1 MIAWI
6 VILGVFFL
14 LFVLLFLPVTA
25 DLSYVKE
32 FSYRIKYAG
41 FVLLDSEKTVD
52 IKKVKRKQRQK
63 KSDDTSAQKSSGKE
77 DNFFKKTYKQKGL
90 LGSIRYF
97 SEILMLLL
105 KKLWFVVKR
114 LKFTRFKL
122 HITVATDNAAS
133 TAIEYGGICSAV
145 YPILASLQTN
155 ADFKSKEINISADF
169 DKTESIVIASISVT
183 TRLIYFLI
191 VAVSAIFEFLK
202 LQRKEREKYE
212 RKQS

>member
-6 VILGVFFL
+6 VILSVVFL

-41 FVLLDSEKTVD
+41 FVLLDSEKKVD
-52 IKKVKRKQRQK
+52 IKKVKRKQK

-133 TAIEYGGICSAV
+133 TAIEYGRICSAV
-145 YPILASLQTN
+145 YPILAFLQTN
-155 ADFKSKEINISADF
+155 ADFKSKEVNVSTNF
-169 DKTESIVIASISVT
+169 GKTESIVTASISVT

-191 VAVSAIFEFLK
+191 VAVSAIFEFLN

>member
-6 VILGVFFL
+6 VILSVVFL

-41 FVLLDSEKTVD
+41 FVLLDSEKKVD
-52 IKKVKRKQRQK
+52 IKKVKRKQK

-155 ADFKSKEINISADF
+155 ADFKSKEINVSADF

>member
-6 VILGVFFL
+6 VILSVFFL

-25 DLSYVKE
+25 DLYYVKE

-41 FVLLDSEKTVD
+41 FVLLDSEKKVD
-52 IKKVKRKQRQK
+52 IKKVKRKQK
-63 KSDDTSAQKSSGKE
+63 KSDDTSAQKSSCKE

-133 TAIEYGGICSAV
+133 TAIEYGRICSAV
-145 YPILASLQTN
+145 YPILAFLQTN
-155 ADFKSKEINISADF
+155 ADFKSKEVNVSTNF
-169 DKTESIVIASISVT
+169 GKTESIVTASISVT

-191 VAVSAIFEFLK
+191 VAVSAIFEFLN

>member
-6 VILGVFFL
+6 VILSVFFL

-25 DLSYVKE
+25 DLYYVKE

-41 FVLLDSEKTVD
+41 FVLLDSEKKVD
-52 IKKVKRKQRQK
+52 IKKVKRKQK
-63 KSDDTSAQKSSGKE
+63 KSDNMSAQKSSGKE

-155 ADFKSKEINISADF
+155 ADFKSKEINVSADF

-202 LQRKEREKYE
+202 LQPKEREKYE

>member
-1 MIAWI
+1 MTAWI
-6 VILGVFFL
+6 VILSIVFL
-14 LFVLLFLPVTA
+14 IFVLLFLPVTA

-41 FVLLDSEKTVD
+41 FVLLDSEKRVD
-52 IKKVKRKQRQK
+52 IKKVKRKKKQK

-77 DNFFKKTYKQKGL
+77 DNFFKKTYKQKGFV
-90 LGSIRYF
+90 GTVSYF

-122 HITVATDNAAS
+122 HIAVATDNAAS
-133 TAIEYGGICSAV
+133 TAIEYGRICSAV
-145 YPILASLQTN
+145 YPILAFLETN
-155 ADFKSKEINISADF
+155 ADFKSKEVNVSADF
-169 DKTESIVIASISVT
+169 DKTDSAVTASISVT

-202 LQRKEREKYE
+202 LQRKESEKYE
-212 RKQS
+212 RKQP

>member
-6 VILGVFFL
+6 VILSVVFL

-41 FVLLDSEKTVD
+41 FVLLDSEKKVD
-52 IKKVKRKQRQK
+52 IKKVKRKQK

-97 SEILMLLL
+97 SEILMMLL

-133 TAIEYGGICSAV
+133 TAIEYGRICSAV
-145 YPILASLQTN
+145 YPILAFLQTN
-155 ADFKSKEINISADF
+155 ADFKSKEVNVSTNF
-169 DKTESIVIASISVT
+169 GKTESIVTASISVT

-191 VAVSAIFEFLK
+191 VAVSAIFEFLN